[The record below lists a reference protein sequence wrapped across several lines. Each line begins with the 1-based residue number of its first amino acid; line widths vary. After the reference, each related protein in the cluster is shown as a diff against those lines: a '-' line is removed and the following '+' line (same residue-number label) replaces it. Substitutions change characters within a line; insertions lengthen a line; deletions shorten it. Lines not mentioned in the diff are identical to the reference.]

1 MPQPLDDLI
10 FDRIQADVSL
20 VQMLTRKIIA
30 DTATETEKAEWFS
43 GMKGAYNAVDLNRV
57 EGAVEYVEGHL
68 NALPDV
74 MAGYLSALGVAD
86 AVFFQV
92 PYEPLALSVKTDWDM
107 DDIPVLQDMERY
119 LSNVTEVTAAIPIE
133 RALPETMD
141 NLTWQGA
148 NEIER
153 ALSAEYSAS
162 LAWEAEKK
170 QYADNTAAA
179 WFYSGDLFCSE
190 I

>member
-1 MPQPLDDLI
+1 MIIDELI
-10 FDRIQADVSL
+10 FDRTQQNVNRAEELSAKG
-20 VQMLTRKIIA
+20 LTGM
-30 DTATETEKAEWFS
+30 TAAEKAEWFS
-43 GMKGAYNAVDLNRV
+43 GMKGAYNALDLNRV
-57 EGAVEYVEGHL
+57 ERAVEYIEGHL
-68 NALPDV
+68 NALPDI
-74 MAGYLSALGVAD
+74 MAEYLSAIGVAD
-86 AVFFQV
+86 DGFFHV
-92 PYEPLALSVKTDWDM
+92 PYESLVFPVKTNWDM
-107 DDIPVLQDMERY
+107 DDIPVSQDMERY
-119 LSNVTEVTAAIPIE
+119 LSNVTAITAAIPIE

-179 WFYSGDLFCSE
+179 WFYSGDLFCGE